1 MFDFVKSRRVVTGII
16 LGLLAI
22 PFAFF
27 GIDFY
32 FRGGDP
38 ADQVAKV
45 AGTRI
50 TGREFAEALRQRQE
64 ALRQGMRG
72 RQVDQALLDSPE
84 LRTAV
89 LDQLVDERIVYA
101 AALRA
106 GITVTNADLQ
116 TVIASIPAFRENGGT
131 GKFSRDLY
139 VAALRAQGMS
149 EAGFEALLRKDL
161 VLSRARG
168 SVAGTAFVPTTV
180 LDRLYKLGRQEREV
194 SQAVFAPAQ
203 FSNQVKLEPNAAQT
217 YYDAHKDQF
226 RLPEK
231 VRVEYVIL
239 SLDGVQ
245 RQVDV
250 TPEEVKQY
258 YEEHR
263 GQFGTPEERRA
274 SHILIGAP
282 ASATAEQKAKAKAKA
297 EALLA
302 EAKKSPKSFAELAK
316 KNSEDPGSGAEGGD
330 LGFNPR
336 GRMVKPFDDALFSMK
351 VGDIVGPVE
360 TQFGYHV
367 IKLDAIKGGEG
378 PKFEA
383 VKPKIEEEVRKS
395 KAGKRFAEA
404 AESFSNTVYEQPDSL
419 KPAMDL
425 FKLELQKSGWV
436 TREGGDPPLLN
447 NEKFIRSLFSDEVLK
462 NKRNSE
468 AIEIAPNTLISARV
482 VDHQLAAQRPF
493 ADVQADIVRQ
503 LTQEKAIQLA
513 KQDGEAR
520 LAQLRKGEAV
530 QLPWSPGLIVTR
542 EKRGGLHPEAVQAV
556 FGVDAAKLPVYQG
569 LEAPDG
575 RYVIY
580 RIGKVTNVETVDAE
594 ARKGLTRQVD
604 QASGMEAAAASLAS
618 QKKSADVQVNRKAI
632 DKSS

>member
-1 MFDFVKSRRVVTGII
+1 MFDFVKSRRIVTGII

-50 TGREFAEALRQRQE
+50 TGREYSEALRQRQE
-64 ALRQGMRG
+64 SLRQSMRG
-72 RQVDQALLDSPE
+72 QVDQALLDSPQ
-84 LRTAV
+84 LRQAV

-101 AALRA
+101 AALKA
-106 GITVTNADLQ
+106 GVTVTDADLQ

-139 VAALRAQGMS
+139 VAALRGQGMS
-149 EAGFEALLRKDL
+149 EAGFESLLRKDL

-168 SVAGTAFVPTTV
+168 STAGTSFVPTTV
-180 LDRLYKLGRQEREV
+180 LDRLYKLRQQQREV

-203 FSNQVKLEPNAAQT
+203 FTAQVKLEPNAAQAF
-217 YYDAHKDQF
+217 YDAHKDQF

-231 VRVEYVIL
+231 VRVEYVVL
-239 SLDGVQ
+239 SLDGIQ
-245 RQVDV
+245 RQVEV
-250 TPEEVKQY
+250 TQDEIKQY
-258 YEEHR
+258 YEEHKA
-263 GQFGTPEERRA
+263 QFQTPEERRA
-274 SHILIGAP
+274 SHILIAAP
-282 ASATAEQKAKAKAKA
+282 ASATPEQRAKAKARA

-302 EAKKSPKSFAELAK
+302 EVKKSPKAFADLAK

-330 LGFNPR
+330 LGFSPR
-336 GRMVKPFDDALFSMK
+336 GRMVKPFDDALFGMK
-351 VGDIVGPVE
+351 VGEIVGPVE
-360 TQFGYHV
+360 TQYGYHI

-378 PKFEA
+378 PKFET
-383 VKPKIEEEVRKS
+383 VKPKIEEEVRKG

-404 AESFSNTVYEQPDSL
+404 AESFSNIVYEQPDSL
-419 KPAMDL
+419 KPAIDQ
-425 FKLELQKSGWV
+425 FKLEPQKSGWI
-436 TREGGDPPLLN
+436 TRQGGDAPLLN
-447 NEKFIRSLFSDEVLK
+447 NEKFLRSLFSDEVLK
-462 NKRNSE
+462 NKRNTE
-468 AIEIAPNTLISARV
+468 AIEIAPNMLIAARIV
-482 VDHQLAAQRPF
+482 EREPSVLRPF

-503 LTQEKAIQLA
+503 LTLEKAMVLA
-513 KQDGEAR
+513 KQDGEAK
-520 LAQLRKGEAV
+520 LAQLRKGDAV
-530 QLPWSPGLIVTR
+530 QLTWSPGVNVTR
-542 EKRGGLHPEAVQAV
+542 DKAGGLHPEAVRAV
-556 FGVDAAKLPVYQG
+556 FGLDAAKLPAYQG

-580 RIGKVTNVETVDAE
+580 RVGKVTNVETVDAE
-594 ARKGLTRQVD
+594 ARKGFTQQVD
-604 QASGMEAAAASLAS
+604 QVSGMEAAAASLAN
-618 QKKSADVQVNRKAI
+618 QKKKADVQINRQAV